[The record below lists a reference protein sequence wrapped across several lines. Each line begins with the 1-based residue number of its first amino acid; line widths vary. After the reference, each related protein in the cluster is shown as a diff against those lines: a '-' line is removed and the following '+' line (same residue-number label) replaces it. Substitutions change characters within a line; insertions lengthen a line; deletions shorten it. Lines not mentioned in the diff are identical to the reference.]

1 MIFFFSLIFIL
12 IFHAADRPFVLFPA
26 KRSIT
31 RHLDKSTSNYC
42 GAGLL
47 FRRYGLSYLVNVI
60 LHHCRK
66 LVSSHKSP
74 MRPVLTLKWHT
85 GVTAKIRIVYRTNAQ
100 NTRFS
105 LDLDNSL
112 LRFSP
117 ANYVDV
123 DGDDKT

>member
-1 MIFFFSLIFIL
+1 
-12 IFHAADRPFVLFPA
+12 
-26 KRSIT
+26 
-31 RHLDKSTSNYC
+31 
-42 GAGLL
+42 
-47 FRRYGLSYLVNVI
+47 
-60 LHHCRK
+60 
-66 LVSSHKSP
+66 